1 MGWDRVLFQWIN
13 GLAGHSALLDRL
25 ISGVAD
31 DYFMI
36 VTMCLVLVAMWFGTR
51 EQEARQHNQ
60 LTVIAAMSSMGLAT
74 GFVALSNLLFV
85 RNSVLAGTAL
95 NALFNKPRPFDAEA
109 AVNLLFY
116 RPTDPSFPSNMAAVV
131 FGLAIAVWLRN
142 RKVGFWLMGMATLA
156 SFARI
161 YVGIH
166 YPADI
171 LGGAFFGLLG
181 VGLAFVLIKVL
192 WPVKRFIFWALEKLY
207 LGG

>member
-1 MGWDRVLFQWIN
+1 
-13 GLAGHSALLDRL
+13 
-25 ISGVAD
+25 
-31 DYFMI
+31 
-36 VTMCLVLVAMWFGTR
+36 
-51 EQEARQHNQ
+51 
-60 LTVIAAMSSMGLAT
+60 MSSMGLAT

-156 SFARI
+156 SFARV

-181 VGLAFVLIKVL
+181 VGLAFLLIKVL